1 MTQGVKPFKI
11 SVEHWDKKV
20 TVEIDH
26 SDITWEEYVDLLK
39 EVTKAV
45 GWADDSISELFD
57 N

>member
-1 MTQGVKPFKI
+1 MALEVKPFKI

-26 SDITWEEYVDLLK
+26 SDITWDEYVDLLK
-39 EVTKAV
+39 EVTKAI

>member
-1 MTQGVKPFKI
+1 MALEVKPFKI

-20 TVEIDH
+20 TVEVDH
-26 SDITWEEYVDLLK
+26 SDITWDDYVDLLK